1 LLGGLPFFLVGVF
14 LGRWVVGVYPLFVVA
29 RIMVPLLQRVTFE
42 KAPKVTKSALLL
54 VGPDFVGYPHSDD
67 APWARAERA
76 SMP

>member
-1 LLGGLPFFLVGVF
+1 LLSGLPFFLVGVF

-29 RIMVPLLQRVTFE
+29 RMMVPLLQRVTFE

-67 APWARAERA
+67 APWARAERT
-76 SMP
+76 SMS